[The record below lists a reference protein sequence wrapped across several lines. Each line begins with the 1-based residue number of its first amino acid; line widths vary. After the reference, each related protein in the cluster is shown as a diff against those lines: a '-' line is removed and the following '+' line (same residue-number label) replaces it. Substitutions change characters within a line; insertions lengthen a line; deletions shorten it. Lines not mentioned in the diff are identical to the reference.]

1 MAREGTRLSDEEAKY
16 ILEDVTCYLKE
27 GKLYYDDFYRLMIED
42 QTKIKETMR
51 VSSARTREANNVNNS
66 RRGS

>member
-1 MAREGTRLSDEEAKY
+1 MAREGTRLSEDEAKY

-27 GKLYYDDFYRLMIED
+27 GKLYYEDFYRLMIED

-51 VSSARTREANNVNNS
+51 VSSAKARDTSNS